1 MRRTLGTGLVVALL
15 VLATGCGK
23 KADPPR
29 SESLEGTWLLV
40 QLEAGGAVQDKYV
53 SAMPEGEKTIK
64 ITANQLTFPGGNK
77 DAPLSYTLDSSKS
90 PNEIDMN
97 GTNPNGQS
105 EKMYGVCKL
114 EGDKL
119 TICAAKSENPADRPK
134 EFKTSATVQALLM
147 VFEKK

>member
-1 MRRTLGTGLVVALL
+1 MRRPFGSGLVTALL
-15 VLATGCGK
+15 VLAIGCGK

-29 SESLEGTWLLV
+29 NESIEGAWLLV
-40 QLEAGGAVQDKYV
+40 RLEAGGAVQDKYV
-53 SAMPEGEKTIK
+53 SAMPEGEKTVK

-77 DAPLSYTLDSSKS
+77 EAPLSYTLDSSKS
-90 PNEIDMN
+90 PNEIDMS